1 MSTNCDV
8 AIVGATGIVGEALL
22 AILEE
27 RGFPVGEL
35 YLLASARSAG
45 GSQEFK
51 GRHYRIEELGGFDFS
66 RAKIV
71 FFAVPS
77 AVSREHVPR
86 AVAAGCVAIDCS
98 AAFRYEP
105 DVPLVIPEVNPQ
117 AIAGF
122 QKRRIIASPDTATIQ
137 MLVALKPLYDAVGI
151 ERIEVC
157 SGEAVSGRGK
167 AATEELAGQTAALL
181 NGQSIEPEIFPRQIA
196 FNCLPRIDVVL
207 DNGYTENEMDVVWAT
222 RRVLADDT
230 IQVNPTAFLMPVFFG
245 FCTVLH
251 IETSRPLD
259 AAGARRLLEK
269 APGVVVLDGRKP
281 GDFPAPIGIVGTD
294 SVYVGR
300 IRQDISRVQG
310 LNMWVVADNARTG
323 SAKNAVQI
331 GEILVKEYL

>member
-1 MSTNCDV
+1 MSTSCDV

-27 RGFPVGEL
+27 RGFPLAEL

-45 GSQEFK
+45 GSREYK

-66 RAKIV
+66 RAQV
-71 FFAVPS
+71 AFFAVPS

-98 AAFRYEP
+98 SAFRYEP

-117 AIAGF
+117 AIAF
-122 QKRRIIASPDTATIQ
+122 FSERRIIASPDPATIQ

-151 ERIEVC
+151 ERIHVC
-157 SGEAVSGRGK
+157 IGEAVSGYGK
-167 AATEELAGQTAALL
+167 AAIEELAGQSAALL
-181 NGQSIEPEIFPRQIA
+181 NGQSIEPQIFPRQIA
-196 FNCLPRIDVVL
+196 FNCLPRIDVLL

-222 RRVLADDT
+222 RRILADDA
-230 IQVNPTAFLMPVFFG
+230 IQVNPTAYLMPVFFG
-245 FCTVLH
+245 YCTVLH
-251 IETSRPLD
+251 VETSRSLD

-269 APGVVVLDGRKP
+269 APGVVVMDGRKP
-281 GDFPAPIGIVGTD
+281 GDYPSPIGAVGTD
-294 SVYVGR
+294 SVYVGC
-300 IRQDISRVQG
+300 IREDVSPARG
-310 LNMWVVADNARTG
+310 LNMWVVADNSRKG

-331 GEILVKEYL
+331 AEVFVKAYL

>member
-1 MSTNCDV
+1 MSTSCDI

-45 GSQEFK
+45 GSHEYK
-51 GRHYRIEELGGFDFS
+51 GRHYRIEELGGFDFT
-66 RAKIV
+66 RARIA

-86 AVAAGCVAIDCS
+86 AVAAGCITIDCS

-117 AIAGF
+117 AIAGH
-122 QKRRIIASPDTATIQ
+122 QDRRVIANPDPATIQ
-137 MLVALKPLYDAVGI
+137 MLVALKPIYDAVGVK
-151 ERIEVC
+151 RIEVC
-157 SGEAVSGRGK
+157 TGEAVSGRGK
-167 AATEELAGQTAALL
+167 TAIEELAGQTAALL
-181 NGQSIEPEIFPRQIA
+181 NGQSIEPKNFPRQIA

-222 RRVLADDT
+222 RRILADDT

-245 FCTVLH
+245 YCSMLH
-251 IETSRPLD
+251 IETTRPID
-259 AAGARRLLEK
+259 AAGARRLLEN

-281 GDFPAPIGIVGTD
+281 GDFPTPIGAVGTD

-300 IRQDISRVQG
+300 IRQDISRPQG
-310 LNMWVVADNARTG
+310 LNLWVVADNARKG

-331 GEILVKEYL
+331 GEILVKDYL

>member
-1 MSTNCDV
+1 MSTTCDV

-22 AILEE
+22 AVLEE

-35 YLLASARSAG
+35 YLLASVRSAG

-66 RAKIV
+66 RAQIA
-71 FFAVPS
+71 FFAVPG

-117 AIAGF
+117 AIAAYRD
-122 QKRRIIASPDTATIQ
+122 RRIIANPDPATIQ

-157 SGEAVSGRGK
+157 TGEAVSGRGK
-167 AATEELAGQTAALL
+167 AAIGELAGQTAALL
-181 NGQSIEPEIFPRQIA
+181 NGQSIEPQVFPRQIA
-196 FNCLPRIDVVL
+196 FNCLPRIDVQL
-207 DNGYTENEMDVVWAT
+207 DNGYTENEMEVVWAT
-222 RRVLADDT
+222 RRILADNE
-230 IQVNPTAFLMPVFFG
+230 IRVNPTAFVLPVFFG
-245 FCTVLH
+245 YCTALT

-259 AAGARRLLEK
+259 VAGARRLLEM
-269 APGVVVLDGRKP
+269 APGVVVMDGRKT
-281 GDFPAPIGIVGTD
+281 GDFPTPVGVVNTD

-300 IRQDISRVQG
+300 IRQDISHAHG
-310 LNMWVVADNARTG
+310 LSMCVVADNARKG
-323 SAKNAVQI
+323 SAQNAVQI
-331 GEILVKEYL
+331 AEILVKAYL

>member
-1 MSTNCDV
+1 MSTGCDV
-8 AIVGATGIVGEALL
+8 AIVGATGIIGEAML

-45 GSQEFK
+45 SSREFK
-51 GRHYRIEELGGFDFS
+51 GRHYRVEELGSFDFS

-71 FFAVPS
+71 FFAATS

-117 AIAGF
+117 AIAAW
-122 QKRRIIASPDTATIQ
+122 QDRRIIANPDPATIQ
-137 MLVALKPLYDAVGI
+137 MLVALKPIYDAAGI

-157 SGEAVSGRGK
+157 IGEAVSGRGK
-167 AATEELAGQTAALL
+167 AAIEELAGQTAALL
-181 NGQSIEPEIFPRQIA
+181 NGQSVEPQLFPRQIA
-196 FNCLPRIDVVL
+196 FNCLPRIDVLL
-207 DNGYTENEMDVVWAT
+207 DNGYTENEMEVVWAT
-222 RRVLADDT
+222 RRILANDL
-230 IQVNPTAFLMPVFFG
+230 INVNPTAFLMPVFFG
-245 FCTVLH
+245 YCSVLH

-269 APGVVVLDGRKP
+269 APGLVVMDGRKP
-281 GDFPAPIGIVGTD
+281 GDFPTPIGAVGTD

-300 IRQDISRVQG
+300 IRQDISRAQG
-310 LNMWVVADNARTG
+310 LNMWLVSDNTRKG

-331 GEILVKEYL
+331 GEILVKDYL